1 MPEDVLSPE
10 QILHLDESGADAL
23 LDRLERTVPVHP
35 PFVRI
40 ATTSLR
46 EAIVFGDTHG
56 DWRSALEVERRF
68 SAGGVPRLLV
78 GLGDYVDRSPPT
90 AGRVRSLRPCI
101 SCRSQP
107 DLPDR
112 VYLIQG
118 NHETTRRI
126 PVVPH
131 DLPEEVDALW
141 GPESTRCTR
150 IEALLERGPLAAV
163 LPDGVYLA
171 HAGFPLVGS
180 SEELGPRVREDR
192 RGTARA
198 RSCGRCA
205 IRRGSGG
212 RASRPGAGA
221 TWSASSAPPVS
232 ASSFGGTTRTSPGGR
247 STTVAASRCTRPGCT
262 SDSGASSWSAVRW
275 RRSNRPR
282 PAHRA
287 PRDRRADVRTRRSTR
302 RATRHRTACA
312 RRSRTASGCDGS
324 RTSRAARG

>member
-56 DWRSALEVERRF
+56 DWRSVLEVERRF

-78 GLGDYVDRSPPT
+78 GLGDYVDRSPPDCEQGSVAT
-90 AGRVRSLRPCI
+90 ALHLLSLAARSPE
-101 SCRSQP
+101 
-107 DLPDR
+107 R

-180 SEELGPRVREDR
+180 SEEWGRAFEKIDEERLSEIVWSVCDASRFRRSGVPTWGGRDLERLFRATGIRVFL
-192 RGTARA
+192 RGHDPDLTGRPLYD
-198 RSCGRCA
+198 GRCLTLHST
-205 IRRGSGG
+205 RVYER
-212 RASRPGAGA
+212 
-221 TWSASSAPPVS
+221 
-232 ASSFGGTTRTSPGGR
+232 FGGVILVRCPLGR
-247 STTVAASRCTRPGCT
+247 PVESI
-262 SDSGASSWSAVRW
+262 
-275 RRSNRPR
+275 
-282 PAHRA
+282 
-287 PRDRRADVRTRRSTR
+287 RDLLIEHL
-302 RATRHRTACA
+302 ATEGQTYEPV
-312 RRSRTASGCDGS
+312 G
-324 RTSRAARG
+324 